1 MQFVVVHEVPGTP
14 GRLRLRTLH
23 PLSQRQ
29 ADRLGQQLE
38 AFGGLGDIRINPRTG
53 SVLFW
58 YAAAAARRSV
68 CLLLC
73 GADVP
78 AMPDTPPPAAHE
90 PQPGQRLEVSLL
102 NYFVLRPLLP
112 LVVRVGLTVWRAIP
126 YVARGLV
133 SLLRGRLGIE
143 ALDGAAI
150 LVSLL
155 RRDFKT
161 ARTTM
166 FLLGLGGVLEAW
178 TRQSS
183 LASLTESLALK
194 VGQVWVL
201 RDGIEVATDMDAV
214 QAGDIVVVRDGGA
227 IPVDGVVVGGEAMVN
242 QASMTGE
249 PLAVRRTPGASVF
262 AGTVVEEGTLHV
274 QARRVGGETRLHQII
289 KFIDESEALKAG
301 VQSRYERL
309 ADMAVPFTFL
319 LSAVVWLITRSPLR
333 ASSVLLVDYSCALRL
348 ATPLA
353 VLATMREAV
362 QNNVLIKGGRYIE
375 ALAEADTVI
384 FDKTGT
390 LTRALPRVEQVIPA
404 EGSSRDEV
412 LRLAA
417 CLEEHFPHPVARAVV
432 RQAEKEH
439 LMHAEEHTEVQYIVA
454 HGIASIWRG
463 RQVLIG
469 SRHFVEGD
477 NGVDVSPLQ
486 KQIDRLIGDGFS
498 LLYLAE
504 GGRLAGVLGIADPLR
519 EESAAVIRALHE
531 EGIDRIIMLTGDDRR
546 TAKTVADKLG
556 IDEFRAQ
563 VLPADKAAVVQQLNR
578 EGRKVMMIGDGLND
592 SPALS
597 AASVGISL
605 GDGADLAQEVA
616 NVVLL
621 DSGLTSLFVARRLA
635 RASLTRIHSNFWLT
649 MLLNSVFLVGGLAGA
664 LTPGTSALLH
674 NATTLGIAVRAMRP
688 LLPEGQES
696 PLSRPDDGQ

>member
-14 GRLRLRTLH
+14 GRLRLRALR
-23 PLSQRQ
+23 PFSRRQ
-29 ADRLGQQLE
+29 AERLSQQLE
-38 AFGGLGDIRINPRTG
+38 GVGGLGDVKVNPRTG

-58 YAAAAARRSV
+58 YADVAARQSV

-73 GADVP
+73 GVDVP
-78 AMPDTPPPAAHE
+78 ARADTALVVTHE
-90 PQPGQRLEVSLL
+90 PQSEQSLGLSLL

-112 LVVRVGLTVWRAIP
+112 LLLRVGLTVWRAIP
-126 YVARGLV
+126 YVARGV
-133 SLLRGRLGIE
+133 ASLLRGRLGIE

-150 LVSLL
+150 FVSLL
-155 RRDFKT
+155 RRDFRT

-166 FLLGLGGVLEAW
+166 FLLGLGEVLEAW

-201 RDGIEVATDMDAV
+201 RDGVEVATAMDDV
-214 QAGDIVVVRDGGA
+214 QPGDVVVVRAGGA

-249 PLAVRRTPGASVF
+249 PLAVRRAPGSAVF

-274 QARRVGGETRLHQII
+274 QASRVGGETRLQQIVR
-289 KFIDESEALKAG
+289 FIDESEALKAG
-301 VQSRYERL
+301 IQGRYERL

-319 LSAVVWLITRSPLR
+319 LAAVVWLVTRNPLR

-375 ALAEADTVI
+375 ALAEADTVV

-390 LTRALPRVEQVIPA
+390 LTRALPRVERVIPVA
-404 EGSSRDEV
+404 GGSREEV

-432 RQAEKEH
+432 RQAEIER
-439 LMHAEEHTEVQYIVA
+439 LMHEEEHTEVQYVVA
-454 HGIASIWRG
+454 HGIASLWRG

-477 NGVDVSPLQ
+477 NGVDLSPLQ
-486 KQIDRLIGDGFS
+486 ACIDELVAEGFS

-504 GGRLAGVLGIADPLR
+504 GGKLAGVLGIADPLR
-519 EESAAVIRALHE
+519 EESAEVIRALHA

-546 TAKTVADKLG
+546 TAAAVASRLG

-563 VLPADKAAVVQQLNR
+563 VLPADKAAIVQQLCM

-605 GDGADLAQEVA
+605 RDGADLAQEVA

-621 DSGLTSLFVARRLA
+621 DSGLQSLLLARRLA
-635 RASLTRIHSNFWLT
+635 NASLAKIHSNFWIT
-649 MLLNSVFLVGGLAGA
+649 MLMNSIFLVGGLVGV
-664 LTPGTSALLH
+664 LTPGNSALLH
-674 NATTLGIAVRAMRP
+674 NATTLGIAIRAMRP
-688 LLPEGQES
+688 LLPAGQTGGNS
-696 PLSRPDDGQ
+696 AVVRP

>member
-1 MQFVVVHEVPGTP
+1 MQFAIVHEMPGTP
-14 GRLRLRTLH
+14 GRIRLRALR
-23 PLSQRQ
+23 PFSRRQGELLEQR
-29 ADRLGQQLE
+29 LE
-38 AFGGLGDIRINPRTG
+38 ALGGVGGVRITPRTG

-58 YAAAAARRSV
+58 YADAATRQSV

-73 GADVP
+73 GADAP
-78 AMPDTPPPAAHE
+78 ARNEGSAAVVLAA
-90 PQPGQRLEVSLL
+90 QPEQNVGLSLL

-112 LVVRVGLTVWRAIP
+112 LVIRVGLTVFRAIP
-126 YVARGLV
+126 YVARGIATV
-133 SLLRGRLGIE
+133 FRGRLGIE

-155 RRDFKT
+155 RRDFRT

-166 FLLGLGGVLEAW
+166 FLLGLGEVLEAW
-178 TRQSS
+178 TRQRS
-183 LASLTESLALK
+183 LASLTESLSLK

-201 RDGIEVATDMDAV
+201 RDGAEIAITMDAV
-214 QAGDIVVVRDGGA
+214 RVGDVVVVRDGGA
-227 IPVDGVVVGGEAMVN
+227 IPVDGVVVDGEAMVN

-249 PLAVRRTPGASVF
+249 PLAVRRAPGAAVF
-262 AGTVVEEGTLHV
+262 AGTVVEEGVLHV
-274 QARRVGGETRLHQII
+274 RASRVGDETRLQQIAR
-289 KFIDESEALKAG
+289 FIDESEALKAG
-301 VQSRYERL
+301 IQGRYERL

-319 LSAVVWLITRSPLR
+319 LAAAVWMVTRNPLR

-353 VLATMREAV
+353 VLAAMREAV

-375 ALAEADTVI
+375 ALAEADTVV

-390 LTRALPRVEQVIPA
+390 LTRALPRIERVVPVE
-404 EGSSRDEV
+404 GNRRDEI

-432 RQAEKEH
+432 RQAELEGLKHE
-439 LMHAEEHTEVQYIVA
+439 EEHTEVQYVVA
-454 HGIASIWRG
+454 HGIASLWRG

-477 NGVDVSPLQ
+477 SGVDLSPLQ
-486 KQIDRLIGDGFS
+486 TEIDALVAEGFS

-519 EESAAVIRALHE
+519 EESASVIRALHE
-531 EGIDRIIMLTGDDRR
+531 EGIDHIVMLTGDDRR
-546 TAKTVADKLG
+546 TAAAVAGALG

-563 VLPADKAAVVQQLNR
+563 VLPADKAAIVRQLGAA
-578 EGRKVMMIGDGLND
+578 GRKVMMIGDGLND

-605 GDGADLAQEVA
+605 RDGADLAQEVA

-621 DSGLTSLFVARRLA
+621 DSGLASLLLARRLA
-635 RASLTRIHSNFWLT
+635 RSALARIHSNFWIT
-649 MLLNSVFLVGGLAGA
+649 MLMNSLFLGGGLLGL
-664 LTPGTSALLH
+664 LTPGRSALLH

-688 LLPEGQES
+688 LLPAAGSAGQ
-696 PLSRPDDGQ
+696 LRDA